1 MTMAHYLVT
10 GGAGFIGSHIA
21 TALIARGDHVRV
33 FDNFSTGKRANLAH
47 LPQAEIVE
55 GDLRDRA
62 AVLAAARG
70 ADYVIHHAAM
80 VSVTQSMI
88 DPVTTTAVN
97 VTGTLHVLEAAR
109 LAGAR
114 RMVLASSCAVYGDN
128 DELPLKEIS
137 QTRPLSPYAASKLT
151 GEILCQTYYRAYGLP
166 TVCLRYFNIFGP
178 RQDPNGE
185 YAAVIPKFAQR
196 LMAGQPPTVYGD
208 GTQTRDFVHVSDV
221 VRANLLACE
230 RDGAIG
236 QVLNVASGRGTSLLV
251 LIDALNTL
259 LGVSIGPVFEA
270 ARPGDIRHSRGDGAL
285 IATTLGF
292 RPETGLIAGL
302 KTVIE

>member
-1 MTMAHYLVT
+1 MAHYLVT

-21 TALIARGDHVRV
+21 AALAARGDDVRV
-33 FDNFSTGKRANLAH
+33 FDNFSTGKHSNLAQV
-47 LPQAEIVE
+47 PQAEIVE

-62 AVLAAARG
+62 AVARAVNG
-70 ADYVIHHAAM
+70 MNYVLHLAAM
-80 VSVTQSMI
+80 VSVPQSMS
-88 DPVTTTAVN
+88 DPVSTDAVN

-109 LAGAR
+109 QAGVR
-114 RMVLASSCAVYGDN
+114 RVVLASSCAVYGDN

-166 TVCLRYFNIFGP
+166 TVCLRYFNIYGP
-178 RQDPNGE
+178 RQDPNSE

-196 LMAGQPPTVYGD
+196 LKAGQSPTVFGD

-236 QVLNVASGRGTSLLV
+236 QVLNVASGRGTSLLD
-251 LIDALNTL
+251 LISTLNDL
-259 LGVSIGPVFEA
+259 LGASIGPEFA
-270 ARPGDIRHSRGDGAL
+270 PARSGDIRHSRGDGAL

-292 RPETGLIAGL
+292 RPEMSLVDGL
-302 KTVIE
+302 KTIIE

>member
-1 MTMAHYLVT
+1 MAHYLVT

-21 TALIARGDHVRV
+21 AALAARGDDVRV
-33 FDNFSTGKRANLAH
+33 FDNFSTGKHSNLAQV
-47 LPQAEIVE
+47 PQVEIVE

-62 AVLAAARG
+62 AVARAVNG
-70 ADYVIHHAAM
+70 MNYVLHLAAM
-80 VSVTQSMI
+80 VSVPQSMS
-88 DPVTTTAVN
+88 DPVSTDAVN

-109 LAGAR
+109 QAGVR
-114 RMVLASSCAVYGDN
+114 RVVLASSCAVYGDN

-166 TVCLRYFNIFGP
+166 TVCLRYFNIYGP
-178 RQDPNGE
+178 RQDPNSE

-196 LMAGQPPTVYGD
+196 LKAGQPPTVFGD

-236 QVLNVASGRGTSLLV
+236 QVLNVASGRGTSLLD
-251 LIDALNTL
+251 LISTLNDL
-259 LGVSIGPVFEA
+259 LGASIGPEFA
-270 ARPGDIRHSRGDGAL
+270 PARSGDIRHSRGDGAL

-292 RPETGLIAGL
+292 RPEMSLVDGL
-302 KTVIE
+302 KTIIE

>member
-1 MTMAHYLVT
+1 MANYLVT

-21 TALIARGDHVRV
+21 AALAARGDDVRV
-33 FDNFSTGKRANLAH
+33 FDNFSTGKHSNLAQV
-47 LPQAEIVE
+47 PQAEIVE

-62 AVLAAARG
+62 AVARAVNG
-70 ADYVIHHAAM
+70 MNYVLHLAAM
-80 VSVTQSMI
+80 VSVPQSMS
-88 DPVTTTAVN
+88 DPVSTDAVN

-109 LAGAR
+109 QAGVR
-114 RMVLASSCAVYGDN
+114 RVVLASSCAVYGDN

-151 GEILCQTYYRAYGLP
+151 AEILCQTYYRAYGLP
-166 TVCLRYFNIFGP
+166 TVCLRYFNIYGP
-178 RQDPNGE
+178 RQDPNSE

-196 LMAGQPPTVYGD
+196 LKAGQSPTVFGD

-236 QVLNVASGRGTSLLV
+236 QVLNVASGRGTSLLD
-251 LIDALNTL
+251 LISTLNDL
-259 LGVSIGPVFEA
+259 LGASIGPEFA
-270 ARPGDIRHSRGDGAL
+270 PARSGDIRHSRGDGAL

-292 RPETGLIAGL
+292 RPEMSLVDGL
-302 KTVIE
+302 KTIIE

>member
-1 MTMAHYLVT
+1 MAHYLVT

-21 TALIARGDHVRV
+21 AALAARGDDVRV
-33 FDNFSTGKRANLAH
+33 FDNFSTGKHSNLAQV
-47 LPQAEIVE
+47 PQAEIVE

-62 AVLAAARG
+62 AVARAVNG
-70 ADYVIHHAAM
+70 MNYVLHLAAM
-80 VSVTQSMI
+80 VSVPQSMS
-88 DPVTTTAVN
+88 DPVSTDAVN

-109 LAGAR
+109 QAGVR
-114 RMVLASSCAVYGDN
+114 RVVLASSCAVYGDN

-166 TVCLRYFNIFGP
+166 TVCLRYFNIYGP
-178 RQDPNGE
+178 RQDPNSE

-196 LMAGQPPTVYGD
+196 LKAGQPPTVFGD

-236 QVLNVASGRGTSLLV
+236 QVLNVASGRGTSLLD
-251 LIDALNTL
+251 LISTLNDL
-259 LGVSIGPVFEA
+259 LGASIGPEFA
-270 ARPGDIRHSRGDGAL
+270 PARSGDIRHSRGDGAL

-292 RPETGLIAGL
+292 RPEMSLVDGL
-302 KTVIE
+302 KTIIE

>member
-1 MTMAHYLVT
+1 MAHYLVT

-21 TALIARGDHVRV
+21 AALAARGDDVRV
-33 FDNFSTGKRANLAH
+33 FDNFSTGKHSNLAQV
-47 LPQAEIVE
+47 PQAEIVE

-62 AVLAAARG
+62 AVARAVNG
-70 ADYVIHHAAM
+70 MNYVLHHAAM
-80 VSVTQSMI
+80 VSVPHSMS
-88 DPVTTTAVN
+88 DPVSTDAVN

-109 LAGAR
+109 QAGVQR
-114 RMVLASSCAVYGDN
+114 VVLASSCAVYGDN

-166 TVCLRYFNIFGP
+166 TVCLRYFNIYGP

-196 LMAGQPPTVYGD
+196 LKTGQSPTVFGD

-236 QVLNVASGRGTSLLV
+236 QVLNVASGRGTSLLD
-251 LIDALNTL
+251 LISTLNDL
-259 LGVSIGPVFEA
+259 LGASIGPEFA
-270 ARPGDIRHSRGDGAL
+270 PARSGDIRHSRGDGAL

-292 RPETGLIAGL
+292 RPEMNLVDGL
-302 KTVIE
+302 KTIIE

>member
-1 MTMAHYLVT
+1 MAHYLVT

-21 TALIARGDHVRV
+21 AALAARGDDVRV
-33 FDNFSTGKRANLAH
+33 FDNFSTGKHSNLAQV
-47 LPQAEIVE
+47 PQAEIVE

-62 AVLAAARG
+62 AVARAVNG
-70 ADYVIHHAAM
+70 MNYVLHLAAM
-80 VSVTQSMI
+80 VSVPQSMS
-88 DPVTTTAVN
+88 DPVNTDAVN

-109 LAGAR
+109 QAGVR
-114 RMVLASSCAVYGDN
+114 RVVLASSCAVYGDN

-166 TVCLRYFNIFGP
+166 TVCLRYFNIYGP
-178 RQDPNGE
+178 RQDPNSE

-196 LMAGQPPTVYGD
+196 LKAGQSPTVFGD

-236 QVLNVASGRGTSLLV
+236 QVLNVASGRGTSLLD
-251 LIDALNTL
+251 LISTLNDL
-259 LGVSIGPVFEA
+259 LGASIGPEFA
-270 ARPGDIRHSRGDGAL
+270 PARSGDIRHSRGDGAL

-292 RPETGLIAGL
+292 RPEMSLVDGL
-302 KTVIE
+302 KTIIE

>member
-1 MTMAHYLVT
+1 MANYLVT

-21 TALIARGDHVRV
+21 AALAARGDDVRV
-33 FDNFSTGKRANLAH
+33 FDNFSTGKHSNLAQV
-47 LPQAEIVE
+47 PQAEIVE

-62 AVLAAARG
+62 AVARAVNG
-70 ADYVIHHAAM
+70 MNYVLHLAAM
-80 VSVTQSMI
+80 VSVPQSMS
-88 DPVTTTAVN
+88 DPVSTDAVN

-109 LAGAR
+109 QAGVR
-114 RMVLASSCAVYGDN
+114 RVVLASSCAVYGDN

-166 TVCLRYFNIFGP
+166 TVCLRYFNIYGP
-178 RQDPNGE
+178 RQDPNSE

-196 LMAGQPPTVYGD
+196 LKAGQPPTVFGD

-236 QVLNVASGRGTSLLV
+236 QVLNVASGRGTSLLD
-251 LIDALNTL
+251 LISTLNDL
-259 LGVSIGPVFEA
+259 LGASIGPEFA
-270 ARPGDIRHSRGDGAL
+270 PARSGDIRHSRGDGAL

-292 RPETGLIAGL
+292 RPEMSLVDGL
-302 KTVIE
+302 KTIIE